1 MLENLYVK
9 QKNCVYGYSM
19 SMSMFTYIWDVLQF
33 VGGYIICVLRFV
45 EFTDML

>member
-1 MLENLYVK
+1 MK